1 VTVPIV
7 AGQPGQS
14 GAVFIEGDAAHME
27 SVPLGADVPLV
38 TPH

>member
-1 VTVPIV
+1 
-7 AGQPGQS
+7 
-14 GAVFIEGDAAHME
+14 VFIEGDAAHME